1 MRIDEEDNDPL
12 AEIKRLDA
20 FLDGEE
26 DGERPLDVLRERGI
40 DLPDDS
46 SLDDEALHQKLEVL
60 IDEMAE
66 LGLLLESTDH
76 LSDRE
81 LYRYLLT
88 DALLEE
94 TVLST
99 SGAGAWHIS
108 PIGGCSEEDNQI
120 YLRYYADDE
129 DREHWRK
136 DFGEPLPPKEKPP
149 YDRDRRLPPHS
160 RAGGRP
166 EARH

>member
-1 MRIDEEDNDPL
+1 MTFVRRWSVSFDTANIPPGVEQLTQLQSRGNLGVEIEAMRIDDDDSDPL
-12 AEIKRLDA
+12 TDIKKLDA

-26 DGERPLDVLRERGI
+26 DGDRPLDVLRERGI

-46 SLDDEALHQKLEVL
+46 SLDDETLHQKLELL

-66 LGLLLESTDH
+66 IGMLLESTDH

-94 TVLST
+94 TVLPS
-99 SGAGAWHIS
+99 SSAGAWHIS
-108 PIGGCSEEDNQI
+108 PIGGCSQEDNQ
-120 YLRYYADDE
+120 
-129 DREHWRK
+129 
-136 DFGEPLPPKEKPP
+136 
-149 YDRDRRLPPHS
+149 
-160 RAGGRP
+160 
-166 EARH
+166 

>member
-1 MRIDEEDNDPL
+1 MRIDDEDNDPL
-12 AEIKRLDA
+12 AEIKKLDT

-26 DGERPLDVLRERGI
+26 DGDIPLDVLRQRGI

-46 SLDDEALHQKLEVL
+46 SLDDETLHQKLELL
-60 IDEMAE
+60 IDKMAE
-66 LGLLLESTDH
+66 IGMLLESTDH

-99 SGAGAWHIS
+99 SGAGA
-108 PIGGCSEEDNQI
+108 
-120 YLRYYADDE
+120 
-129 DREHWRK
+129 
-136 DFGEPLPPKEKPP
+136 
-149 YDRDRRLPPHS
+149 
-160 RAGGRP
+160 
-166 EARH
+166 